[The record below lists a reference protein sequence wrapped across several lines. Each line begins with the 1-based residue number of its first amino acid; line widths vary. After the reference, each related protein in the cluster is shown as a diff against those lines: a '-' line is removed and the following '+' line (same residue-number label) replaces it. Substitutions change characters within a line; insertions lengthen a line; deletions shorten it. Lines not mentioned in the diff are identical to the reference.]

1 MKKNSNLKI
10 LRLALHPPIANTKN
24 YYTTPSFGN
33 DIMSVEEELQI
44 VNMKKSII
52 EVKKQHPFN
61 ICHSEASGW
70 YTDVYDAS
78 RKTGRRKIRK
88 TTEEGLWEALIAWY
102 VEKNTNNISLSQI
115 YEEWI
120 LWKETPKNVKT
131 IERIKCSWNSYY
143 ASEKISQDIINKPL
157 REITTKELRIWAEQL
172 LKKHYPVDRKKFS
185 RMFQIINECYEYAA
199 DEEMGIVTE
208 NLWVKAKK
216 KINKGLVSTR
226 KTPSDESQIFTD
238 DERRQIKQMVYDDMV
253 KYRNR
258 PTSAGLQI
266 LFIFETGVRIG
277 ECCGLKWS
285 DIKQGRLYVRRQAN
299 NEGVIE
305 WTKSESGYRDIPLT
319 KEALNILENVKKY
332 NSEHNLTAEWIFQS
346 TNEKYDY
353 RLSYDAANNKLRKLC
368 ARLGSESKTV
378 HKIRK
383 TTLSALLDSPNLNS
397 RTVQRFAGHS
407 DISTTL
413 AYYSFE
419 RRSREEQARAIEEAL
434 SISS

>member
-1 MKKNSNLKI
+1 MKKKSNLKI
-10 LRLALHPPIANTKN
+10 LRLALHPPVASPQN
-24 YYTTPSFGN
+24 YYTNSTFDD
-33 DIMSVEEELQI
+33 DIISVEEELKI
-44 VNMKKSII
+44 LNMKKNII
-52 EVKKQHPFN
+52 EVKKQHSYK
-61 ICHSEASGW
+61 IYHSDASGW
-70 YTDVYDAS
+70 FTTVDDDS
-78 RKTGRRKIRK
+78 RPNGKKKIRK
-88 TTEEGLWEALIAWY
+88 ATEEKLWEALIAWY
-102 VEKNTNNISLSQI
+102 VEKNTNNITLAQI

-120 LWKETPKNVKT
+120 VWKETPKNKKT
-131 IERIKCSWNSYY
+131 IERIKSSWNAYY
-143 ASEKISQDIINKPL
+143 ASEKISQDIVDKPFRKL
-157 REITTKELRIWAEQL
+157 TSKELRTWAEQL

-216 KINKGLVSTR
+216 KINKGLISTH
-226 KTPSDESQIFTD
+226 KTPSDESQVFTD
-238 DERRQIKQMVYDDMV
+238 DERRQIKQMIYDDMV

-266 LFIFETGVRIG
+266 LFMFETGVRIG

-285 DIKQGRLYVRRQAN
+285 DIKNGRLYIQRQAN

-319 KEALNILENVKKY
+319 KEAFNILENVKKY
-332 NSEHNLTAEWIFQS
+332 NSDHNLTAEWIFQS
-346 TNEKYDY
+346 TNEKYNY
-353 RLSYDAANNKLRKLC
+353 RLSYAAANNKLRKLC
-368 ARLGSESKTV
+368 VRLDTESKTV

-434 SISS
+434 SI